1 MAFFVQSLITGLAI
15 GAVYGLIGLGFMLL
29 VNTTNILN
37 FAQGEFGM
45 LGAFIMITLAINVGI
60 PYVPALLIVLAAA
73 AVIGIVFERIV
84 YRPLKNADVP
94 TYFAATLA
102 AAVVIRTAA
111 LKIWGPYARPFQEPF
126 GLTMLSLGEVR
137 VRPQDLLIV
146 GVIIV
151 LSGLLYLFFNK
162 TSTGKAMRAMSQ
174 DRKTAQ
180 LLGVKVLSMGT
191 LAFVIA
197 SMIGAVG
204 GVLVAPI
211 YFASLDMGFYM
222 GLKAFISTIIG
233 GWGSL
238 PGAVIGGLIIGVVET
253 FGAVYISSVYKD
265 VFAFVLLIVFLVIRP
280 QGIFGEKVADK
291 V

>member
-126 GLTMLSLGEVR
+126 GLTMLSFGEVR

-174 DRKTAQ
+174 DRQTAQ

-211 YFASLDMGFYM
+211 YFVSLDMGFYM

>member
-151 LSGLLYLFFNK
+151 LSALLYLFFNK

-174 DRKTAQ
+174 DRQTAQ

-211 YFASLDMGFYM
+211 YFVSLDMGFYM

>member
-126 GLTMLSLGEVR
+126 GLAMLSLGEVR

-174 DRKTAQ
+174 DRQTAQ

-211 YFASLDMGFYM
+211 YFVSLDMGFYM